1 MMKLKP
7 MKSPSTPPQSATR
20 EPKEKAS
27 SSLITW
33 MDPLENFGTNSVDS
47 IGCLDSSTTYFEINL
62 LFIIL
67 YLTHKRIT
75 HPILHEGTW
84 HETFCVFNELF
95 CIHEKYPELFII
107 ILTQRSLIFTQ
118 IKSFHIWFHPRWLTS
133 CPSQNASFY
142 TSRKIVIW
150 IFLTCTWRLVEF
162 FMSYCLKR

>member
-33 MDPLENFGTNSVDS
+33 MDPLENFGTKSVDS

-62 LFIIL
+62 LFWLMII
-67 YLTHKRIT
+67 TITVT
-75 HPILHEGTW
+75 HPILHESTW
-84 HETFCVFNELF
+84 HKTLCILNELL
-95 CIHEKYPELFII
+95 CVHEKYSKLLII
-107 ILTQRSLIFTQ
+107 ILTQSGLIFTQ
-118 IKSFHIWFHPRWLTS
+118 RQTFCTWSHPWWLTS
-133 CPSQNASFY
+133 CLSQNASFY
-142 TSRKIVIW
+142 TSRKIVFRIL
-150 IFLTCTWRLVEF
+150 LTCTWRLVEF

>member
-1 MMKLKP
+1 MV
-7 MKSPSTPPQSATR
+7 
-20 EPKEKAS
+20 
-27 SSLITW
+27 LI
-33 MDPLENFGTNSVDS
+33 
-47 IGCLDSSTTYFEINL
+47 
-62 LFIIL
+62 II
-67 YLTHKRIT
+67 RIT

-133 CPSQNASFY
+133 CLSQNASFY

-150 IFLTCTWRLVEF
+150 IFLTCTWWRLVEL
-162 FMSYCLKR
+162 FMSYCLKRLTNRVWLWGLSEVKDQGLLMKYTFRKILTYPDDGFNVIMVLEISPGTSVNDCNFRSIM